1 MTMPYERTRA
11 IIRAG
16 ALLVEIAQD
25 ASLPLQLRRQAVG
38 IARHFPTIDEVE
50 GLALLRCPL
59 GSSTFAGPHEVPGY
73 DTLVPGALRDSTR
86 LTLPEEG
93 SPKARKRAPRKRGS
107 T

>member
-11 IIRAG
+11 MIRAG

-38 IARHFPTIDEVE
+38 IARHFPTIEEVD
-50 GLALLRCPL
+50 GLGLLRCPL
-59 GSSTFAGPHEVPGY
+59 GGSPFAGPHEVPAY
-73 DTLVPGALRDSTR
+73 DALVPGALRYSTR

-93 SPKARKRAPRKRGS
+93 APKACTRAPRKRGS